1 MKEKVLKFLAKSPLE
16 SAIKVGIGAG
26 LVYIVDNIS
35 SFNLDPTIS
44 IIVIALV
51 TTAINALNP
60 HDSRYGKSAGQ

>member
-1 MKEKVLKFLAKSPLE
+1 MKEKVLKFLAKNPLE

-44 IIVIALV
+44 IVVIALV

-60 HDSRYGKSAGQ
+60 HDPRYGKSAGQ